1 MKRKK
6 LVIKNT
12 KLDMLE
18 WVNEAIQ
25 CAESDKERI
34 ELLVLKTDIL
44 ESLTTDKKLTI

>member
-25 CAESDKERI
+25 YAESDKERI